1 MTPLPIPIG
10 ERRKVRGFGFHSLG
24 VILDVVLVTRD
35 LFFFALF
42 NLS

>member
-24 VILDVVLVTRD
+24 VILDVVLVTRN